1 MTRRPIELLALVSL
15 GAAWGLY
22 EGSTGLTFAG
32 AACGAVVWSAW
43 DAVRAARLLAWLN
56 NFDLK
61 ASPQLSGVWLEI
73 YDRSK
78 KIFKKLD
85 KQQLSSDN
93 KLSNFLAAIQASP
106 NGVVLLDDSGRIEW
120 VNLTAANQLGV
131 DPQRDIG
138 QYVQNLVR
146 SPNFSAYLADADFST
161 EIQINGVRASAT
173 HPSRISIQIHPYGS
187 RRKLMLTRD
196 VTAIELAEA
205 MRKDFVANVS
215 HEIRTPLTVLSGF
228 VETLQTLPIEEPE
241 RNVYLDLMSQQ
252 AQRMQSLVSDLLTL
266 SRLEGSP
273 SPGQGDWLDTHEL
286 LVQAMQEA
294 KGLSQ
299 VISNPPHEIRSVE
312 GPRLQVAGAK
322 TELLSAMSNL
332 LGNAVRYT
340 PDGGAICAGW
350 RLKDDSAE
358 FFVEDSGPG
367 IAAEH
372 LPRLT
377 ERFYRV
383 DRSRSRETGGTG
395 LGLAI
400 VKHVAQRHGGHINIQ
415 STIGQGSIFSI
426 ALPLSRIQASFNEE
440 THIQP
445 VTPIPVIQAL
455 TENEQD

>member
-1 MTRRPIELLALVSL
+1 MTRRPIELLALVTL
-15 GAAWGLY
+15 GAAWGLS
-22 EGSTGLTFAG
+22 EGSPGLTFAG

-61 ASPQLSGVWLEI
+61 SSPRISGVWLEI
-73 YDRSK
+73 YDRSR
-78 KIFKKLD
+78 KIFKKLE

-93 KLSNFLAAIQASP
+93 RLSNFLAAIQASP

-131 DPQRDIG
+131 DPQRDLG

-146 SPNFSAYLADADFST
+146 SPNFSAYLTNADFSA
-161 EIQINGVRASAT
+161 EIQINGVRASAS
-173 HPSRISIQIHPYGS
+173 HPSRISVQIHPYGS

-241 RNVYLDLMSQQ
+241 RNVYLGLMSQQ
-252 AQRMQSLVSDLLTL
+252 ALRMQSLVSDLLTL

-273 SPGQGDWLDTHEL
+273 APGQGEWLDCQDL
-286 LVQAMQEA
+286 LSQALQEA

-299 VISNPPHEIRSVE
+299 VISNPPHDIRSIE
-312 GPRLQVAGAK
+312 GPSLLVAGAK
-322 TELLSAMSNL
+322 SELLSALSNL
-332 LGNAVRYT
+332 LSNAVRYT
-340 PDGGAICAGW
+340 PDGGLISAGW
-350 RLKDDSAE
+350 RLKDGSAE

-426 ALPLSRIQASFNEE
+426 ALPLSRIQASSKEE

-445 VTPIPVIQAL
+445 VTSMPVIQAL
-455 TENEQD
+455 TENERA

>member
-1 MTRRPIELLALVSL
+1 MTRRPIELLALVTL
-15 GAAWGLY
+15 GAAWGLF
-22 EGSTGLTFAG
+22 EGSPGLTFAG

-43 DAVRAARLLAWLN
+43 DAVRAARLLTWLN
-56 NFDLK
+56 NFDLSS
-61 ASPQLSGVWLEI
+61 SPRLTGLWLEL
-73 YDRSK
+73 YDRSR
-78 KIFKKLD
+78 KIFKKLE
-85 KQQLSSDN
+85 KQRLSSDIR
-93 KLSNFLAAIQASP
+93 LSNFLAAIQASP

-138 QYVQNLVR
+138 QHVQNLVR
-146 SPNFSAYLADADFST
+146 SPVFSAYLANADFSA

-173 HPSRISIQIHPYGS
+173 HPSRISVQIHPYGS

-196 VTAIELAEA
+196 VTAVELAEA

-228 VETLQTLPIEEPE
+228 VETLQTLPIQEPE
-241 RNVYLDLMSQQ
+241 RNVYLGLMSQQ
-252 AQRMQSLVSDLLTL
+252 ALRMQSLVSDLLTL

-273 SPGQGDWLDTHEL
+273 APGQGEWLDCQDL
-286 LVQAMQEA
+286 LAQALQEA
-294 KGLSQ
+294 KGLSL
-299 VISNPPHEIRSVE
+299 VISNPPHDIRSIE
-312 GPRLQVAGAK
+312 GPSLLVAGAK
-322 TELLSAMSNL
+322 SELLSALSNL
-332 LGNAVRYT
+332 LSNAVRYT
-340 PDGGAICAGW
+340 PDGGLICAGW
-350 RLKDDSAE
+350 RLKDGGAE

-415 STIGQGSIFSI
+415 STIGKGSIFSI
-426 ALPLSRIQASFNEE
+426 ALPMSRVQAISKEE
-440 THIQP
+440 THLQP
-445 VTPIPVIQAL
+445 ITPMPVIQAL
-455 TENEQD
+455 TENERD

>member
-1 MTRRPIELLALVSL
+1 
-15 GAAWGLY
+15 
-22 EGSTGLTFAG
+22 
-32 AACGAVVWSAW
+32 
-43 DAVRAARLLAWLN
+43 
-56 NFDLK
+56 
-61 ASPQLSGVWLEI
+61 
-73 YDRSK
+73 
-78 KIFKKLD
+78 
-85 KQQLSSDN
+85 
-93 KLSNFLAAIQASP
+93 
-106 NGVVLLDDSGRIEW
+106 
-120 VNLTAANQLGV
+120 
-131 DPQRDIG
+131 
-138 QYVQNLVR
+138 
-146 SPNFSAYLADADFST
+146 
-161 EIQINGVRASAT
+161 
-173 HPSRISIQIHPYGS
+173 
-187 RRKLMLTRD
+187 
-196 VTAIELAEA
+196 
-205 MRKDFVANVS
+205 
-215 HEIRTPLTVLSGF
+215 
-228 VETLQTLPIEEPE
+228 
-241 RNVYLDLMSQQ
+241 
-252 AQRMQSLVSDLLTL
+252 
-266 SRLEGSP
+266 
-273 SPGQGDWLDTHEL
+273 
-286 LVQAMQEA
+286 MQEA

-299 VISNPPHEIRSVE
+299 VISHPPHEIRSVE

-340 PDGGAICAGW
+340 PDGGAICVGW

>member
-1 MTRRPIELLALVSL
+1 MTRRPIELLALVTL
-15 GAAWGLY
+15 GAAWGIFDD
-22 EGSTGLTFAG
+22 SPVLTFAG
-32 AACGAVVWSAW
+32 AAFGAAAWSAW
-43 DAVRAARLLAWLN
+43 DALRAARLLTWLN

-61 ASPQLSGVWLEI
+61 SSPRISGVWLEI
-73 YDRSK
+73 YDRSR
-78 KIFKKLD
+78 KIFKKLE

-93 KLSNFLAAIQASP
+93 RLSNFLAAIQASP

-131 DPQRDIG
+131 DSQRDIG

-146 SPNFSAYLADADFST
+146 SPIFSAYLANADFSA
-161 EIQINGVRASAT
+161 EIQINGVRASAS

-241 RNVYLDLMSQQ
+241 RNVYLGLMSQQ
-252 AQRMQSLVSDLLTL
+252 ALRMQSLVSDLLTL
-266 SRLEGSP
+266 SRIEGSP
-273 SPGQGDWLDTHEL
+273 APGQGEWLDCQDL
-286 LVQAMQEA
+286 LSQALQEA

-299 VISNPPHEIRSVE
+299 VISNPPHDIRIIE
-312 GPRLQVAGAK
+312 GPSLLVAGAK
-322 TELLSAMSNL
+322 SELLSALSNL
-332 LGNAVRYT
+332 LSNAVRYT
-340 PDGGAICAGW
+340 PDGGLISAGW
-350 RLKDDSAE
+350 RLKDGGAE
-358 FFVEDSGPG
+358 FFVEDTGPG

-400 VKHVAQRHGGHINIQ
+400 VKHVVQRHGGQLDIV
-415 STIGQGSIFSI
+415 STLGKGSCFCFLLPSSRVRSEE
-426 ALPLSRIQASFNEE
+426 ALP
-440 THIQP
+440 
-445 VTPIPVIQAL
+445 
-455 TENEQD
+455 TENSMTEVQHAQ

>member
-1 MTRRPIELLALVSL
+1 MTRRPIELLALVTL
-15 GAAWGLY
+15 GAAWGLS
-22 EGSTGLTFAG
+22 EGSPGLTFAG

-61 ASPQLSGVWLEI
+61 SSPRISGVWLEI
-73 YDRSK
+73 YDRSR
-78 KIFKKLD
+78 KIFKKLE

-131 DPQRDIG
+131 DPQRDLG

-146 SPNFSAYLADADFST
+146 SPNFSAYLANADFSA
-161 EIQINGVRASAT
+161 EIQINGVRASAS
-173 HPSRISIQIHPYGS
+173 HPSRISVQIHPYGS

-241 RNVYLDLMSQQ
+241 RNVYLGLMSQQ
-252 AQRMQSLVSDLLTL
+252 ALRMQSLVSDLLTL

-273 SPGQGDWLDTHEL
+273 APGQGEWLDCQDL
-286 LVQAMQEA
+286 LSQALQEA

-299 VISNPPHEIRSVE
+299 VISNPPHDIRSVE
-312 GPRLQVAGAK
+312 GPSLLVAGAK
-322 TELLSAMSNL
+322 SELLSALSNL
-332 LGNAVRYT
+332 LSNAVRYT
-340 PDGGAICAGW
+340 PDGGLISAGW
-350 RLKDDSAE
+350 RLKDGSAE

-400 VKHVAQRHGGHINIQ
+400 VKHVVHRHGGQLEIQ
-415 STIGQGSIFSI
+415 STLGKGSCFSLL
-426 ALPLSRIQASFNEE
+426 LPSSRVRTESTDTVTLATTDLSA
-440 THIQP
+440 
-445 VTPIPVIQAL
+445 V
-455 TENEQD
+455 

>member
-1 MTRRPIELLALVSL
+1 MTRRPIELLALVTL
-15 GAAWGLY
+15 GAAWGLS
-22 EGSTGLTFAG
+22 EGSSGLTFAG

-61 ASPQLSGVWLEI
+61 SSPRISGVWLEI
-73 YDRSK
+73 YDRSR
-78 KIFKKLD
+78 KIFKKLE

-131 DPQRDIG
+131 DPQRDLG

-146 SPNFSAYLADADFST
+146 SPVFSAYLANADFSA
-161 EIQINGVRASAT
+161 EIQINGVRASAS
-173 HPSRISIQIHPYGS
+173 HPSRISVQIHPYGS

-241 RNVYLDLMSQQ
+241 RNVYLGLMSQQ
-252 AQRMQSLVSDLLTL
+252 ALRMQSLVSDLLTL

-273 SPGQGDWLDTHEL
+273 APGQGEWLDCQDL
-286 LVQAMQEA
+286 LSQALQEA

-299 VISNPPHEIRSVE
+299 VISNPPHDIRSIE
-312 GPRLQVAGAK
+312 GPSLLVAGAK
-322 TELLSAMSNL
+322 SELLSALSNL
-332 LGNAVRYT
+332 LSNAVRYT
-340 PDGGAICAGW
+340 PDGGLISAGW
-350 RLKDDSAE
+350 RLKDGSAE

-400 VKHVAQRHGGHINIQ
+400 VKHVVQRHGGQLEIQ
-415 STIGQGSIFSI
+415 STLGKGSCFSLL
-426 ALPLSRIQASFNEE
+426 LPSSRVRTESTDIVTLATTDLSA
-440 THIQP
+440 
-445 VTPIPVIQAL
+445 V
-455 TENEQD
+455 

>member
-1 MTRRPIELLALVSL
+1 MTRRPIELLALVTL
-15 GAAWGLY
+15 GAAWGLS
-22 EGSTGLTFAG
+22 EGSPGLTFAG

-61 ASPQLSGVWLEI
+61 SSPRISGVWLEI
-73 YDRSK
+73 YDRSR
-78 KIFKKLD
+78 KIFKKLE

-131 DPQRDIG
+131 DPQRDLG

-146 SPNFSAYLADADFST
+146 SPNFSAYLANADFSA
-161 EIQINGVRASAT
+161 EIQINGVRASAS
-173 HPSRISIQIHPYGS
+173 HPSRISVQIHPYGS

-241 RNVYLDLMSQQ
+241 RNVYLGLMSQQ
-252 AQRMQSLVSDLLTL
+252 ALRMQSLVSDLLTL

-273 SPGQGDWLDTHEL
+273 APGQGEWLDCQDL
-286 LVQAMQEA
+286 LSQALQEA

-299 VISNPPHEIRSVE
+299 VISNPLHDIRSIE
-312 GPRLQVAGAK
+312 GPSLLVAGAK
-322 TELLSAMSNL
+322 SELLSALSNL
-332 LGNAVRYT
+332 LSNAVRYT
-340 PDGGAICAGW
+340 PDGGLICAGW
-350 RLKDDSAE
+350 RLKDGSAE

-426 ALPLSRIQASFNEE
+426 ALPLSRIQASSKEE

-445 VTPIPVIQAL
+445 VTSMPVIQAL
-455 TENEQD
+455 TENERA

>member
-1 MTRRPIELLALVSL
+1 
-15 GAAWGLY
+15 
-22 EGSTGLTFAG
+22 LT
-32 AACGAVVWSAW
+32 
-43 DAVRAARLLAWLN
+43 WLN

-61 ASPQLSGVWLEI
+61 SSPRISGVWLEI
-73 YDRSK
+73 YDRSR
-78 KIFKKLD
+78 KIFKKLE

-93 KLSNFLAAIQASP
+93 RLSNFLAAIQASP

-131 DPQRDIG
+131 DSQRDIG

-146 SPNFSAYLADADFST
+146 SPIFSAYLANADFSA
-161 EIQINGVRASAT
+161 EIQINGVRASAS

-241 RNVYLDLMSQQ
+241 RNVYLGLMSQQ
-252 AQRMQSLVSDLLTL
+252 ALRMQSLVSDLLTL
-266 SRLEGSP
+266 SRIEGSP
-273 SPGQGDWLDTHEL
+273 APGQGEWLDCQDL
-286 LVQAMQEA
+286 LSQALQEA

-299 VISNPPHEIRSVE
+299 VISNPPHDIRIIE
-312 GPRLQVAGAK
+312 GPSLLVAGAK
-322 TELLSAMSNL
+322 SELLSALSNL
-332 LGNAVRYT
+332 LSNAVRYT
-340 PDGGAICAGW
+340 PDGGLISAGW
-350 RLKDDSAE
+350 RLKDGGAE
-358 FFVEDSGPG
+358 FFVEDTGPG

-400 VKHVAQRHGGHINIQ
+400 VKHVVQRHGGQLDIV
-415 STIGQGSIFSI
+415 STLGKGSCFCFLLPSSRVRSEE
-426 ALPLSRIQASFNEE
+426 ALP
-440 THIQP
+440 
-445 VTPIPVIQAL
+445 
-455 TENEQD
+455 TENSMTEVQHAQ

>member
-1 MTRRPIELLALVSL
+1 MRRILNEQRKQTRNEEQKLQDFLL
-15 GAAWGLY
+15 
-22 EGSTGLTFAG
+22 
-32 AACGAVVWSAW
+32 
-43 DAVRAARLLAWLN
+43 
-56 NFDLK
+56 
-61 ASPQLSGVWLEI
+61 
-73 YDRSK
+73 
-78 KIFKKLD
+78 
-85 KQQLSSDN
+85 
-93 KLSNFLAAIQASP
+93 AIQASP

-131 DPQRDIG
+131 DPQRDLG

-146 SPNFSAYLADADFST
+146 SPNFSAYLANADFSA
-161 EIQINGVRASAT
+161 EIQINGVRASAS
-173 HPSRISIQIHPYGS
+173 HPSRISVQIHPYGS

-241 RNVYLDLMSQQ
+241 RNVYLGLMSQQ
-252 AQRMQSLVSDLLTL
+252 ALRMQSLVSDLLTL

-273 SPGQGDWLDTHEL
+273 APGQGEWLDCQDL
-286 LVQAMQEA
+286 LSQALQEA

-299 VISNPPHEIRSVE
+299 VISNPPHDIRSIE
-312 GPRLQVAGAK
+312 GPSLLVAGAK
-322 TELLSAMSNL
+322 SELLSALSNL
-332 LGNAVRYT
+332 LSNAVRYT
-340 PDGGAICAGW
+340 PDGGLISAGW
-350 RLKDDSAE
+350 RLKDGSAE

-400 VKHVAQRHGGHINIQ
+400 VKHVVQRHGGQLEIQ
-415 STIGQGSIFSI
+415 STLGKGSCFSLL
-426 ALPLSRIQASFNEE
+426 LPSSRVRTESTDIVTLATTDLSA
-440 THIQP
+440 
-445 VTPIPVIQAL
+445 V
-455 TENEQD
+455 